1 MIQEDWKD
9 MVSTFYFPKM
19 GKMITDQ
26 NIRTFIENTNKE
38 LLEDDQ
44 EAGQIKNVASKAHR
58 FIMNNIWILEELIIQ
73 LKDE

>member
-44 EAGQIKNVASKAHR
+44 EAG
-58 FIMNNIWILEELIIQ
+58 
-73 LKDE
+73 